1 MSTDRFKED
10 LSAVAGALDTLLRD
24 ARNRDAYN
32 GEPESRGS
40 GHPAG
45 DPGAARVDSV
55 LKALEKLDE
64 RVKGL
69 SDRQPDRRF
78 QAGSYAPDRRQP
90 DLRRTAPSHDYAS
103 SFTAPSN
110 GPSHSAQNESTDSP
124 ALRDALAQI
133 AQRRAELD
141 REPRSE
147 ERPRAR
153 PDQPSQSPG
162 HGNAQR
168 PGSDNAAFWG
178 GLDTQDPAT
187 RPAPPSH
194 AAPHTAPAS
203 EGTVPQDV
211 EKHFEAL
218 AARIDGFRAPQEKAI
233 AELKRDIGALR
244 HEVADNRQAVPA
256 SAPEDITRL
265 NAAVDELRQSQIDR
279 GQVDAVRAEIHAL
292 REIIQDS
299 NQAGMVQ
306 SLERGYS
313 HIVQRLDELSRS
325 TSNPTLLNDLA
336 ARLNEIET
344 SFANLPSLEHMGAL
358 DNRIANLARRFEE
371 IPPHINPSDFDRLQ
385 SDVAGVR
392 SAVEALTAGDLV
404 EAIDLKMQAMSR
416 RLDSL
421 QQSAVDTSG
430 LEQRLD
436 EIRGNM
442 PSPTTFAEIEQRM
455 HDICGML
462 ASDGSDA
469 KLGQMAGQLAE
480 VLSRL
485 DRIEKNAAKANQD
498 AALELIERRIAEVG
512 SKLDGL
518 DNALSDERERG
529 THAIEQAVARLE
541 SSSGYTDGTGG
552 DLKDLEARI
561 ELLTARLADG
571 NGQEISRDISDLR
584 NEISAMRAEVMAPLS
599 ATAELEKQ
607 IQHLAQM
614 LSNPERLNSDGQVLG
629 DVENKIAGLT
639 EQIAAA
645 EKRIEGIDEI
655 ESAID
660 RISARL
666 EGNERSAIEAA
677 QATVREAIGEG
688 QANGPLDPIVLG
700 LQDDLA
706 RLRQAAETDKV
717 DTASSLD
724 MVQQTI
730 GSIMS
735 RLNQLED
742 ASSADKEPQ
751 APSGPP
757 PLDLSQ
763 DEVSTFTRAAPADEA
778 SGSEQPAAAAIM
790 DLENDRPLEPGTG
803 RLARTMATPR
813 DGTRDQAGSARDP
826 KADFIAA
833 ARRAAQAASAEVA
846 VQEEENRKKEQERR
860 EKSGLNWLRNKLSR
874 GESTDDPSKQK
885 AGKSAKRRDPKLD
898 AASEKRWNRPGEDGA
913 GDREAA
919 PEVPDDELVLS
930 ESDIVTPNGQ
940 NKGARKFATSTPSS
954 SLTRA
959 GAFVNKNRK
968 SLILAAAAVVLAIG
982 ALQVYKF
989 VAPSSDAG
997 VQVAQQEISQPADNT
1012 ASLASDAEQS
1022 GPVATV
1028 RSAEAPTSGLDT
1040 ATVASVPGAGEPSAA
1055 DLEADSELTFAA
1067 PAVPPSQFA
1076 PSANAQTGTSGDLS
1090 TFTNNPVLAVPGTTI
1105 VPNNGD
1111 GADGNPLREEV
1122 GSLALRT
1129 AAVGGDPAAQFEVAV
1144 RLTEGRGVTPNLEQA
1159 AKWYERAANQ
1169 GLAPAQYR
1177 LASLYEKGRG
1187 VNKDVGLAQ
1196 AWYQKAAQQGN
1207 AKAMHN
1213 LAVLYAEGAAG
1224 EPRFEDAAQWFKK
1237 AASHGVRDSQYN
1249 LGILYARG
1257 LSVERNLEESYKW
1270 FALAA
1275 KQGDRDAGNKRDEIA
1290 NAMTA
1295 DMLTRAQLAVDKWKD
1310 VVLDDAVNT
1319 VPIDPAWAEKEERT
1333 ASVNTAEQNDAAE
1346 GLLVQQAQALLSELG
1361 YDPGPADGVPGP
1373 KTRDAIRAFQETI
1386 GMPSDGRVN
1395 AELVKE
1401 LSSRSI

>member
-10 LSAVAGALDTLLRD
+10 LSAVASALDSLLRD
-24 ARNRDAYN
+24 AQ
-32 GEPESRGS
+32 SRGAYS
-40 GHPAG
+40 GGTASQGRENPSG
-45 DPGAARVDSV
+45 DSGSARVGSV

-69 SDRQPDRRF
+69 SDRRGQTNTYTADRRH
-78 QAGSYAPDRRQP
+78 PDMARSHPSP
-90 DLRRTAPSHDYAS
+90 DNAISAA
-103 SFTAPSN
+103 APSN
-110 GPSHSAQNESTDSP
+110 GTRHPARGDSADTP

-141 REPRSE
+141 REPPGEDHPATRTD
-147 ERPRAR
+147 RPVRESGQGA
-153 PDQPSQSPG
+153 
-162 HGNAQR
+162 AQR
-168 PGSDNAAFWG
+168 AGADDPAFWG
-178 GLDTQDPAT
+178 GLDTRGPSHEPEPGPDTAPHHA
-187 RPAPPSH
+187 PAP
-194 AAPHTAPAS
+194 
-203 EGTVPQDV
+203 EGMVPQDV

-244 HEVADNRQAVPA
+244 HEVADTRQAVPA
-256 SAPEDITRL
+256 TDPEDITRL
-265 NAAVDELRQSQIDR
+265 NAAVEELRRSQIEK
-279 GQVDAVRAEIHAL
+279 GQVDAVRGEIHSL
-292 REIIQDS
+292 REMIQDS

-313 HIVQRLDELSRS
+313 HIVQRLDELSRA
-325 TSNPTLLNDLA
+325 TDNPSLLNDLA
-336 ARLNEIET
+336 ARLGDIET
-344 SFANLPSLEHMGAL
+344 AFATLPSLEHMGAL
-358 DNRIANLARRFEE
+358 DNRIANLARRIEE
-371 IPPHINPSDFDRLQ
+371 IPPHIHPADFDRLQ

-392 SAVEALTAGDLV
+392 AAVEALTAGDLV

-416 RLDSL
+416 RLDSV
-421 QQSAVDTSG
+421 QQSAGNADG

-436 EIRGNM
+436 EIRSNM
-442 PSPTTFAEIEQRM
+442 PSPATFAEIEQRM

-518 DNALSDERERG
+518 DTALSDERERG
-529 THAIEQAVARLE
+529 THALEQAVARLE
-541 SSSGYTDGTGG
+541 NNTGNADIG
-552 DLKDLEARI
+552 GRDLTDLETRI

-571 NGQEISRDISDLR
+571 NGQEIGRDISELR
-584 NEISAMRAEVMAPLS
+584 SEISAMRADVMAPLS

-607 IQHLAQM
+607 IRHLAQM
-614 LSNPERLNSDGQVLG
+614 LSNPDRLSADGAVLG
-629 DVENKIAGLT
+629 EVENKIAGLT

-666 EGNERSAIEAA
+666 EGNERNAIEAA
-677 QATVREAIGEG
+677 QATVREAMREE
-688 QANGPLDPIVLG
+688 QAAGPVDPIVLG

-706 RLRQAAETDKV
+706 RLREAAETDKV

-724 MVQQTI
+724 SVQQTI

-735 RLNQLED
+735 RLSQLEEPS
-742 ASSADKEPQ
+742 AADKNRQ
-751 APSGPP
+751 APGGPP
-757 PLDLSQ
+757 PLDLSGEQ
-763 DEVSTFTRAAPADEA
+763 VSTFTRAAPPDE
-778 SGSEQPAAAAIM
+778 SEESEQPAAAAVM
-790 DLENDRPLEPGTG
+790 DLDNDRPLEPGTK
-803 RLARTMATPR
+803 RLARTMAPSKDNSRKET
-813 DGTRDQAGSARDP
+813 GSARDP

-846 VQEEENRKKEQERR
+846 VQEEENRRKQQERR
-860 EKSGLNWLRNKLSR
+860 EKSGLNWLRNKL
-874 GESTDDPSKQK
+874 GQGDAAGDASKPK
-885 AGKSAKRRDPKLD
+885 NYRNGKRQDPKLD
-898 AASEKRWNRPGEDGA
+898 PAPEKRSKQPEEETAEKGGQAPGK
-913 GDREAA
+913 
-919 PEVPDDELVLS
+919 PDDELVLS
-930 ESDIVTPNGQ
+930 ETDIVTPDGQ
-940 NKGARKFATSTPSS
+940 NKGARAFTTSTPPSS
-954 SLTRA
+954 NLTKA
-959 GAFVNKNRK
+959 GAFVNRNRK
-968 SLILAAAAVVLAIG
+968 PLVLAAAAVVLAIG
-982 ALQVYKF
+982 ALQIYKF
-989 VAPSSDAG
+989 VAAPSETG
-997 VQVAQQEISQPADNT
+997 MQLTQQEVSRPAGDAT
-1012 ASLASDAEQS
+1012 ASAGGGAQP
-1022 GPVATV
+1022 GPIETV
-1028 RSAEAPTSGLDT
+1028 RSIET
-1040 ATVASVPGAGEPSAA
+1040 ATPEVYAASEASTPSAIA
-1055 DLEADSELTFAA
+1055 PPSAGSDADSELTFAA
-1067 PAVPPSQFA
+1067 PAVPPSRFA
-1076 PSANAQTGTSGDLS
+1076 PSDTVQTDANGGLGSFSHDPA
-1090 TFTNNPVLAVPGTTI
+1090 LAVPGTTI
-1105 VPNNGD
+1105 VPNDGG

-1187 VNKDVGLAQ
+1187 VEKDVGLAQ
-1196 AWYQKAAQQGN
+1196 AWYQKAARQGN
-1207 AKAMHN
+1207 VKAMHN

-1224 EPRFEDAAQWFKK
+1224 EPKFDQAAQWFKK

-1257 LSVERNLEESYKW
+1257 LSVERDLEESYKW

-1275 KQGDRDAGNKRDEIA
+1275 KQGDRDAGSKRDEIA

-1295 DMLTRAQLAVDKWKD
+1295 DMLTRAQLAVDSWKA
-1310 VVLDDAVNT
+1310 VTLDDAVNT
-1319 VPIDPAWAEKEERT
+1319 VPVDPAWVDDEERT
-1333 ASVNTAEQNDAAE
+1333 AGANAAEQNDVAD
-1346 GLLVQQAQALLSELG
+1346 GRLVQQAQVLLSELG
-1361 YDPGPADGVPGP
+1361 YDPGPADGVSGP
-1373 KTRDAIRAFQETI
+1373 KTRDAIRSFQETI
-1386 GMPSDGRVN
+1386 GMPSDGRIN